1 MQASILKVSICDL
14 KLILA
19 PNIKHKDEEAHSKG
33 ICINGFLVH
42 YGRINFKNGFLEEEK
57 EKSF

>member
-1 MQASILKVSICDL
+1 MSICDL

-19 PNIKHKDEEAHSKG
+19 PNTKQKDLEAHSKKG

-42 YGRINFKNGFLEEEK
+42 YGRINFKYGLLEEEK